1 MDDKIVKPRVPS
13 AELRKVAVVVLRIS
27 VLSLVLTIVGVFLD
41 WFHWSWIVM
50 GVAAVVG
57 AYVAEI
63 ILNALAD
70 MSGKIDL
77 LVGKQEGC
85 AEK

>member
-1 MDDKIVKPRVPS
+1 MDDKVVKPRVPS

-50 GVAAVVG
+50 AVFTVVG
-57 AYVAEI
+57 AYAAEV

-70 MSGKIDL
+70 MSEKIDL
-77 LVGKQEGC
+77 LVGKQEGS
-85 AEK
+85 AGK

>member
-1 MDDKIVKPRVPS
+1 MDNKVVKPRVPS
-13 AELRKVAVVVLRIS
+13 EELRKVAVVVLRVS

-50 GVAAVVG
+50 GVFTVIG

-70 MSGKIDL
+70 MSEKIDL
-77 LVGKQEGC
+77 LVGKQRDSAGE
-85 AEK
+85 